1 MKTRARLAAGVAALA
16 TGLLLV
22 PAHAAPT
29 VRSQDRAADT
39 YLTSGQG
46 RSGCPTGRFCL
57 YENDGYNAGGSAQIL
72 VTRSSVSSLGT
83 YGFND
88 KASSYYDNTSQ
99 PVVLHENADYG
110 GGQLSIRSQGSG
122 NLAGSWNDK
131 VSSLRFLS

>member
-1 MKTRARLAAGVAALA
+1 MKTRAGLAAGVAALA
-16 TGLLLV
+16 SGLLMV

-46 RSGCPTGRFCL
+46 KNACPTGRFCL
-57 YENDGYNAGGSAQIL
+57 YENAGYNSGGSAQIL
-72 VTRSSVSSLGT
+72 VTRSNVSSLGG

-88 KASSYYDNTSQ
+88 KASSYFNNTSRAA
-99 PVVLHENADYG
+99 VLHENVDYG

-122 NLAGSWNDK
+122 NLTGSWNDK
-131 VSSLRFLS
+131 VSSLKFLS